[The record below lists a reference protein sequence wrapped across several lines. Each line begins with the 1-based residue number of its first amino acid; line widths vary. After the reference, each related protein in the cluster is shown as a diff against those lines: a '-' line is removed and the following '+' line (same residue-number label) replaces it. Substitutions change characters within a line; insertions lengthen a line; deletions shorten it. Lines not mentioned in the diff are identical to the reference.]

1 VRLFFGSDGWNEETS
16 AMSCVLELDTD
27 LPKDE
32 LLDRLREH
40 EPWAHRVDFSN
51 GVSTAALARRSPF
64 FVPDVV

>member
-1 VRLFFGSDGWNEETS
+1 
-16 AMSCVLELDTD
+16 MSCVLELDTD
-27 LPKDE
+27 LPEDE